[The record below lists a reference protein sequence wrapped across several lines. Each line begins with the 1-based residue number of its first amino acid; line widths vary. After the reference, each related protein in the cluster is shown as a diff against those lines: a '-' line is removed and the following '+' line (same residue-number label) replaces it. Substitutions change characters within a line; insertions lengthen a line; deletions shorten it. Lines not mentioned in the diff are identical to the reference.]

1 MENKKVYYF
10 SDQLCWDCK
19 NACCGCEWSESLER
33 VPGGEDK
40 KIKKVDHGFEYETY
54 SIKKCPEFERG

>member
-1 MENKKVYYF
+1 MNNKKEYYF

-19 NACCGCEWSESLER
+19 NACGGCEWSKSLEP
-33 VPGGEDK
+33 VPGWKAK

-54 SIKKCPEFERG
+54 SIKKCPKFERG